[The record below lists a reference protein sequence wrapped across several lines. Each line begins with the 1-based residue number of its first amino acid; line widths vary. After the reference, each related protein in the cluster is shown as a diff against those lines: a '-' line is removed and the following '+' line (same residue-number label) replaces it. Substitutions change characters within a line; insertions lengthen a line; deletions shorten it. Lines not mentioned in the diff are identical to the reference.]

1 MHLRQIKPEIRILGI
16 DDAPLVS
23 KKILVIGTVFRGGLW
38 LDGVLKTEVEK
49 DGLDATQKIIEMT
62 RNSRHYGQV
71 RVLMLNGVTIAGF
84 NVVDIQKV
92 SREVKLPVI
101 VVMRQMPDFNAIEK
115 ALQNLSKPKT
125 RLRMIKKA
133 GEIREV
139 KTQKRGLPVYIQSVG
154 IDLEKAEEVVRLAST
169 HSRVP
174 EPLRVAHLIASAMVY
189 GESAGRS
196 RA

>member
-1 MHLRQIKPEIRILGI
+1 MHIKPEIRILGI
-16 DDAPLVS
+16 DDSPLIS
-23 KKILVIGTVFRGGLW
+23 KKVLLVGTVFRGGLW
-38 LDGVLKTEVEK
+38 LDGILKTEVER
-49 DGLDATQKIIEMT
+49 DGLDATRKIIEIT
-62 RNSRHYGQV
+62 RNSRHFGQV
-71 RVLMLNGVTIAGF
+71 RVIMLNGVTIAGF

-92 SREVKLPVI
+92 FRETELPI
-101 VVMRQMPDFNAIEK
+101 IAVMRRMPDFRAIEE

-125 RLRMIKKA
+125 RLNIIKRA

-139 KTQKRGLPVYIQSVG
+139 KTQKRGLPVYFQCAG
-154 IDLEKAEEVVRLAST
+154 IDVESAKEIVKLSST
-169 HSRVP
+169 HSRIP

>member
-38 LDGVLKTEVEK
+38 LDGVLRTEVEK
-49 DGLDATQKIIEMT
+49 DGLDATEKIIEMT
-62 RNSRHYGQV
+62 RSSRHYGQV
-71 RVLMLNGVTIAGF
+71 RILMLNGVTIAGF

-92 SREVKLPVI
+92 CKETKLPVI

-139 KTQKRGLPVYIQSVG
+139 KTQKRGLPVYIQSMG
-154 IDLEKAEEVVRLAST
+154 MDLEKAEEVVRLAST